1 MQVKHHQG
9 ESSDWGL
16 EQLKAAKNV
25 LDKDNKD
32 FQLVFITTAG
42 ISDDVIEKAYEN
54 NIVCIDGQKLV
65 DWLYDNL
72 TSLSEP
78 TKEALHIIFVPQ
90 IIDK

>member
-1 MQVKHHQG
+1 M
-9 ESSDWGL
+9 
-16 EQLKAAKNV
+16 
-25 LDKDNKD
+25 
-32 FQLVFITTAG
+32 FITTAG

-72 TSLSEP
+72 TSLSEL

>member
-1 MQVKHHQG
+1 M
-9 ESSDWGL
+9 
-16 EQLKAAKNV
+16 
-25 LDKDNKD
+25 
-32 FQLVFITTAG
+32 IT
-42 ISDDVIEKAYEN
+42 IEKAYEN